1 VLFDGQVTFIFN
13 LLTIVP
19 LDPAVSEL
27 EQDGVV
33 AIPSFEV
40 DG

>member
-1 VLFDGQVTFIFN
+1 VFFDDQVTFIFD
-13 LLTIVP
+13 LFSVAP

-27 EQDGVV
+27 QENGVV
-33 AIPSFEV
+33 AIPSFEI